1 MLVIPAIDLS
11 EGKCVRLQRGDM
23 NAKTVFSDE
32 PAEVAQRWANEGAEM
47 IHIVDLDGAFS
58 GTSANFE
65 AVRDI
70 IAAVPI
76 PVELGGGLRTVEQ
89 VARVLDAGVKWAILG
104 TAAISNRPELQKCL
118 ERFGERIIVGI
129 DARDGRVA
137 VQGWTQTSDVEALE
151 LATQMEQ
158 LGVGKIIFTD
168 INTDG
173 MLGGP
178 NIPAM
183 KAMAQAVGIP
193 VIASGGVTTLEDIRK
208 LRGLERFGLEGCIV
222 GRALY
227 SGTIALAEAVTV
239 ANKV

>member
-23 NAKTVFSDE
+23 NAKTVFSDD
-32 PAEVAQRWANEGAEM
+32 PAEVARRWANDGAEM
-47 IHIVDLDGAFS
+47 IHIVDLDGAVS

-104 TAAISNRPELQKCL
+104 TAAISNRPELEKCL
-118 ERFGERIIVGI
+118 KRFGDRIIVGI

-151 LATQMEQ
+151 LAKQMEQ

-239 ANKV
+239 ANKT

>member
-23 NAKTVFSDE
+23 NAKTVFSNE
-32 PAEVAQRWANEGAEM
+32 PVEVAQRWANEGAEM
-47 IHIVDLDGAFS
+47 IHIVDLDGAVS
-58 GTSANFE
+58 GTSANFD

-104 TAAISNRPELQKCL
+104 TAAISNRPELEKSL
-118 ERFGERIIVGI
+118 KRFGERIIVGI

-151 LATQMEQ
+151 LAKQMEQ

-173 MLGGP
+173 MLSGP

-183 KAMAQAVGIP
+183 KAMVQAVGIP
-193 VIASGGVTTLEDIRK
+193 VIASGGVTMLEDIRK

-227 SGTIALAEAVTV
+227 SGTIALAEAVMV

>member
-32 PAEVAQRWANEGAEM
+32 PVEVARRWANEGAEM
-47 IHIVDLDGAFS
+47 IHIVDLDGAVS

-151 LATQMEQ
+151 LAKQMEQ

-193 VIASGGVTTLEDIRK
+193 VIASGGVTMLEDIRK

-227 SGTIALAEAVTV
+227 SGTIALAEAVMV
-239 ANKV
+239 ANKT

>member
-23 NAKTVFSDE
+23 NAKTVFSDD
-32 PAEVAQRWANEGAEM
+32 PAEVARRWANDGAEM
-47 IHIVDLDGAFS
+47 IHIVDLDGAVS
-58 GTSANFE
+58 GTFANFE

-104 TAAISNRPELQKCL
+104 TAAISNRPELEKCL
-118 ERFGERIIVGI
+118 KRFGDRIIVGI

-151 LATQMEQ
+151 LAKQMEQ

>member
-1 MLVIPAIDLS
+1 
-11 EGKCVRLQRGDM
+11 
-23 NAKTVFSDE
+23 
-32 PAEVAQRWANEGAEM
+32 
-47 IHIVDLDGAFS
+47 
-58 GTSANFE
+58 
-65 AVRDI
+65 
-70 IAAVPI
+70 
-76 PVELGGGLRTVEQ
+76 VEQ

>member
-1 MLVIPAIDLS
+1 VLVIPAIDLS

>member
-32 PAEVAQRWANEGAEM
+32 PVEVARRWANEGAEM
-47 IHIVDLDGAFS
+47 IHIVDLDGAVS

-151 LATQMEQ
+151 LAKQMEQ

-183 KAMAQAVGIP
+183 KAMVQAVGIP
-193 VIASGGVTTLEDIRK
+193 VIASGGVTMLEDIRK

-227 SGTIALAEAVTV
+227 SGTIALAEAVMV
-239 ANKV
+239 ANKT

>member
-23 NAKTVFSDE
+23 NAKTVFSDD
-32 PAEVAQRWANEGAEM
+32 PAEVARRWANDGAEM
-47 IHIVDLDGAFS
+47 IHIVDLDGAVS

-104 TAAISNRPELQKCL
+104 TAAISNRPELEKCL
-118 ERFGERIIVGI
+118 KRFGDRIIVGI

-151 LATQMEQ
+151 LAKQMEQ

-239 ANKV
+239 AHKV